1 MDAGLSLYI
10 HIPFCKTKCPYCDFN
25 TYQGIEDLMDPFLGA
40 LCLELELW
48 GHVLRHPPVKTIFF
62 GGGTPSYLPD
72 GRIGEV
78 LSVARTAFSFEAAA
92 EITVEANPGD
102 LDQAACLRLLQQG
115 VNRLSIGTQSFNND
129 LLTLLG
135 RRHDTSTA
143 VTALEAAYTAGF
155 ANVNLDFMYGIP
167 HQTMAQWEDTLAR
180 ITDLSPQHISLYGLT
195 LEEGTPLQLWVNQGK
210 LPAPDPDISA
220 DMYHRAEDVLS
231 DAGYAHYE
239 ISNWSLP
246 NYQAKHNLAY
256 WLKRPY
262 LGVGPGAH
270 SSLGHFRFWDIDSPR
285 SYITQ
290 VQNWKE
296 TDPSPLDEITVEE
309 LDIVPQ
315 VGGYEYIDSET
326 ACGEAMF
333 LGLRLLGGMDL
344 AESSAN
350 VGCDLQTHFGPQ
362 IKELL
367 AEGLLVKDGSRL
379 LLSKPAYLIA
389 NQVFTKFV
397 R

>member
-1 MDAGLSLYI
+1 
-10 HIPFCKTKCPYCDFN
+10 
-25 TYQGIEDLMDPFLGA
+25 MDPFLGA

-246 NYQAKHNLAY
+246 NYHCLLY
-256 WLKRPY
+256 T
-262 LGVGPGAH
+262 
-270 SSLGHFRFWDIDSPR
+270 SPR
-285 SYITQ
+285 PRDAT
-290 VQNWKE
+290 
-296 TDPSPLDEITVEE
+296 L
-309 LDIVPQ
+309 
-315 VGGYEYIDSET
+315 
-326 ACGEAMF
+326 
-333 LGLRLLGGMDL
+333 
-344 AESSAN
+344 
-350 VGCDLQTHFGPQ
+350 
-362 IKELL
+362 
-367 AEGLLVKDGSRL
+367 SRL
-379 LLSKPAYLIA
+379 PTSA
-389 NQVFTKFV
+389 
-397 R
+397 